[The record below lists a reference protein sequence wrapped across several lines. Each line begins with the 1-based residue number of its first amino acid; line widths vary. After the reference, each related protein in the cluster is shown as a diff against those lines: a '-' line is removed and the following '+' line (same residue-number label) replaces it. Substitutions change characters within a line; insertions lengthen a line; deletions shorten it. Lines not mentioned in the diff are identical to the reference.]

1 MVTTGGWGSFG
12 RDYWEVQSLEG
23 PNEDVING
31 SKKAFLRKWH
41 MLTKSDHKSV
51 EIDISRNNTH
61 DKIAQGATLLKCDL
75 REPKKKATPRRQSM
89 QAGWYNKTMFLPS
102 PLT

>member
-1 MVTTGGWGSFG
+1 
-12 RDYWEVQSLEG
+12 
-23 PNEDVING
+23 
-31 SKKAFLRKWH
+31 

>member
-1 MVTTGGWGSFG
+1 
-12 RDYWEVQSLEG
+12 
-23 PNEDVING
+23 
-31 SKKAFLRKWH
+31 

-75 REPKKKATPRRQSM
+75 REPKKKQLQGDSQCRQDGTTKQCS
-89 QAGWYNKTMFLPS
+89 YRHH
-102 PLT
+102 